1 MSITPKNL
9 ARSQVMFKAAT
20 PFWMMWLM
28 LLNFLTIPILL
39 KAESFPI
46 LPEFQVYHTLGT
58 GGSNYSSGA
67 LGVAVHLFDEDG
79 GPGRYLH
86 FLSILVPPKTLGFD
100 NRVGNQTTGTQGQG
114 FEVGVHDQWLNPSGK
129 GATLSLRRI
138 EWNEIKQGSQQ
149 IGKAKN
155 DLLHMGWNWSM
166 VRQGVVVWLFGID
179 IASLELPSK
188 KLMEFQLALGLRT
201 AF

>member
-1 MSITPKNL
+1 MFNSI
-9 ARSQVMFKAAT
+9 FKFSVSA
-20 PFWMMWLM
+20 FW
-28 LLNFLTIPILL
+28 LLNFLTFPLFI

-67 LGVAVHLFDEDG
+67 LGVAVHLFDEEG

-86 FLSILVPPKTLGFD
+86 FLSLWVPPKTLGFS
-100 NRVGNQTTGTQGQG
+100 NRVGNQKTNSQGQG
-114 FEVGVHDQWLNPSGK
+114 FEVGVHDQWENPAGK

-138 EWNEIKQGSQQ
+138 EWKEIKEESQQ
-149 IGKAKN
+149 SEKVKSE
-155 DLLHMGWNWSM
+155 LLHMGWSWSM
-166 VRQGVVVWLFGID
+166 DRPGFVVWLIGID
-179 IASLELPSK
+179 IASLEYVSK
-188 KLMEFQLALGLRT
+188 KEFELNLALGLRT

>member
-9 ARSQVMFKAAT
+9 VRSQAIFKAVT

-67 LGVAVHLFDEDG
+67 LGVAVHLFDEEG

-86 FLSILVPPKTLGFD
+86 FLSILVPPKPLGLIT
-100 NRVGNQTTGTQGQG
+100 VS
-114 FEVGVHDQWLNPSGK
+114 V
-129 GATLSLRRI
+129 
-138 EWNEIKQGSQQ
+138 IKQLVPKDKGL
-149 IGKAKN
+149 K
-155 DLLHMGWNWSM
+155 
-166 VRQGVVVWLFGID
+166 
-179 IASLELPSK
+179 LEFMTS
-188 KLMEFQLALGLRT
+188 G
-201 AF
+201 